1 MAQEKWCIKE
11 MQPTLLT
18 VTLASHFKLWEYKNT
33 SVVSLMMQMVYV
45 DIGYN
50 SYCNEWN
57 TVFGL
62 VMLKLLLLTSFIV
75 WALQHVLVE
84 M

>member
-1 MAQEKWCIKE
+1 
-11 MQPTLLT
+11 
-18 VTLASHFKLWEYKNT
+18 
-33 SVVSLMMQMVYV
+33 MMQMVHV
-45 DIGYN
+45 DVCY
-50 SYCNEWN
+50 SSDCNEWN
-57 TVFGL
+57 DVVGL